1 MNAIPTTDFDNN
13 REIQILEG
21 DIPSPVN
28 PPSGCKFHTRC
39 KYCTERCMRE
49 EPPLAHV
56 SESQL
61 IRCFYP
67 KKEERRSATHAEITV
82 DHKS

>member
-1 MNAIPTTDFDNN
+1 MYSIPRLYDD
-13 REIQILEG
+13 RKKL
-21 DIPSPVN
+21 DPIPGMVPH
-28 PPSGCKFHTRC
+28 PLDLPKGCKFAPRC

-67 KKEERRSATHAEITV
+67 KKEERRSATHA
-82 DHKS
+82 